1 MKANRKTKVDTPE
14 GKIHYKQKYEFRQK
28 NLTCPHKHYHM
39 KVQFRDL
46 MQHRPS
52 CPACGAAMLVKEE
65 LKEVSNGHYTVDQV
79 VEESNIRAY
88 LV

>member
-1 MKANRKTKVDTPE
+1 MKALKKEP
-14 GKIHYKQKYEFRQK
+14 IKQKFELRQK

-46 MQHRPS
+46 QDHRPS
-52 CPACGAAMLVKEE
+52 CPVCGAPMLVKEE
-65 LKEVSNGHYTVDQV
+65 LKEITVGVATVEQV
-79 VEESNIRAY
+79 VEESNLKEY

>member
-1 MKANRKTKVDTPE
+1 MKTAIKQNYDSSKTL
-14 GKIHYKQKYEFRQK
+14 IKQKFELRQK

-46 MQHRPS
+46 KDNRPS
-52 CPACGAAMLVKEE
+52 CPVCGSPMLVKEE
-65 LKEVSNGHYTVDQV
+65 LKEVSTGSYTIDQV
-79 VEESNIRAY
+79 VESSDIKTY

>member
-1 MKANRKTKVDTPE
+1 MYMLAQPKKKE
-14 GKIHYKQKYEFRQK
+14 SFIKQKFELRQK

-46 MQHRPS
+46 QDHRPS
-52 CPACGAAMLVKEE
+52 CPKCGSPMLVKEE
-65 LKEVSNGHYTVDQV
+65 LKEVASGSYTIEQV
-79 VEESNIRAY
+79 IEESNIKTY